1 MKILVINGA
10 NLNLLGKRNPEIYG
24 SFTLLEL
31 ESKIKNLADE
41 LNIEIEFEQTNS
53 ESTII
58 DLIHFANN
66 NFDGIILNAGAYTH
80 TSIAIRD
87 AIEAIEKPVIEVHI
101 SNIFAREE
109 FRHHSYLSAVSVGII
124 SGFGVNSYLLALR
137 ALNDII
143 NAHQ

>member
-24 SFTLLEL
+24 SFTLLDL
-31 ESKIKNLADE
+31 QTKMTSLANE
-41 LNIEIEFEQTNS
+41 LNIEIGLEQTNS
-53 ESTII
+53 ESKII
-58 DLIHFANN
+58 DLIHFAND

-101 SNIFAREE
+101 SNIFSREE
-109 FRHHSYLSAVSVGII
+109 FRHHSYISSVSVGII
-124 SGFGVNSYLLALR
+124 SGFGFNSYLLALR
-137 ALNDII
+137 ALYDIVK
-143 NAHQ
+143 N

>member
-24 SFTLLEL
+24 SFTLLDL
-31 ESKIKNLADE
+31 QTKMTSLANE
-41 LNIEIEFEQTNS
+41 LNIEIGFEQTNS
-53 ESTII
+53 ESKII
-58 DLIHFANN
+58 DLIHFAND

-101 SNIFAREE
+101 SNIFSREE
-109 FRHHSYLSAVSVGII
+109 FRHHSYISSVSVGII
-124 SGFGVNSYLLALR
+124 SGFGFNSYLLALR
-137 ALNDII
+137 ALYDIVK
-143 NAHQ
+143 N